1 MSLETVS
8 SEDNIPE
15 SRKALPNEVCISS
28 VLSQIYVPL
37 TTHLRISP
45 RAPSHGSHTRV
56 RTLTHTH
63 TRTCTHAHARTRQW
77 ARAGVQAAGACR
89 LPVSLETT
97 AADLTA
103 PPWPWSGHVAISLP
117 GADAQPQRAVG
128 AAPSALCPA
137 PGFRAGE
144 VATAPAASSR
154 RHRRP
159 FPRPC
164 SSGAI
169 TTHASKLCETLP
181 SPHERRNFRCPT
193 YQCIPKS
200 WCSSPPCT

>member
-8 SEDNIPE
+8 YEDNIPE

-56 RTLTHTH
+56 RTLAHTHTH
-63 TRTCTHAHARTRQW
+63 AHGSGPGQGYKQQEPAVSRSAWRPQ
-77 ARAGVQAAGACR
+77 R
-89 LPVSLETT
+89 LTSR
-97 AADLTA
+97 
-103 PPWPWSGHVAISLP
+103 PPWRWSGHVTISLP